1 MLDRNSTHSVGSS
14 STAPL
19 PLFQPARPI
28 MGPVLQPT
36 PVLFGPPVP
45 PKAVAAC
52 PGVPAPASA
61 APVPDAVSQAKA
73 VQTKA
78 QTTLDGDAG
87 KLHKLQ
93 SELTDAQGTKAPIG
107 YGRGAGAAAAA
118 HQTHINDLKKQVAA
132 AQQQVTADQAVLSSA
147 KSNLSAAQRI
157 DAAAA
162 NYKPAPPPVTVKDPV
177 ARKVAPLVDAASAQV
192 SAGKAKVTAD
202 TAALEQT
209 KSQLG
214 RLDTEMDRG
223 ISAGT
228 LHRLSLLNQQQDAQ
242 QHKLATDQRKLDAA
256 GADLA
261 AGKSVVYGQQAA
273 ADKKELE
280 SASTAL
286 KKAGVTI
293 DQNENPTQADLTPSQ
308 LRAYDDFTVA
318 RSKLN
323 ADVGMVAQGKA
334 QLQYYASN
342 SEKYG
347 TVAKD
352 AQDRVNDALHP
363 LGYTVRATR
372 GSDPQQASLD
382 LKLANGNADYQN
394 AGWAAAQHRVAFAA
408 AAQTDLEAA
417 QDSDLAKLSPQARQT
432 ATTAKIDYDQASA
445 YQNKVGT
452 DLALIKGH
460 QAVSDAQAAY
470 IKNPTAATEL
480 KLNQAQHQLRELS
493 TMSDIA
499 TAGFKSATGLAYADR
514 RNTTLANLEQ
524 TYSHVPL
531 PSNSPVLQQIAQ
543 ARTDAASAGLIT
555 KELAATTNR
564 LVQDYRV
571 TQSEAAVA
579 TARQSANTDLVQA
592 GNVQAVGFTKAGSA
606 LTTAQQ
612 SLQYAQLQQKLAQ
625 YQLLDSQFR
634 LTLPQNLLDPQT
646 AADQSALSHAY
657 NTFFAQHPGA
667 LSDGAVAEQLASL
680 KDANARVDI
689 GQGLHELQDAIG
701 REDKALGNRSL
712 LQKGGDWVGG
722 LFGAN
727 RSELE
732 SDLQDKKEALTAL
745 QKNQRGMTAQEVN
758 GEYLKIMGNLATQN
772 DRMFE
777 NERKTDANWSSAQ
790 EVVRDVAIAA
800 AATAVTMATAGAGAP
815 VLAALAAG
823 TLVGTGTAEAID
835 TAQNAAT
842 VFGGGDIHSNSHI
855 SLDAA
860 LTNNFFKGGGSWDEV
875 KQAGVDATVS
885 GVQSLGAAGGA
896 LTGGATE
903 AFITR
908 GLDQAASSV
917 VSKLATGSTVMV
929 ANQGVLGLGNVAGT
943 YVESQYQ
950 LSEGRLTQ
958 DEANAQ
964 MKDAFSGYFKNVAM
978 AGVTGGLTKFVDG
991 KVAVRTASAARP
1003 NGLVSN
1009 PLYQTASQLGANT
1022 MLTAGPGLL
1031 SGKAPTTQDYL
1042 SIGLNTVSGVAS
1054 HHYQQ
1059 SRSRTATE
1067 AGLAGQPAALDAGRK
1082 VFDAYQGRTSGS
1094 APNGIRLQAMDPAD
1108 FARAYQKAGGQHD
1121 PAAVDAFSIASDQGH
1136 RVYVRTDR
1144 LSPDVVAHEA
1154 VHALTSES
1162 FKKLASTLVVD
1173 SSRPHSNLNE
1183 GVTEFLASQ
1192 VVPRRGTSPYATEA
1206 KIAEAIRDRMG
1217 ETDFHKAVFGGDPAA
1232 LASFRQT
1239 ALGLQDTPI
1248 SQDHAADWALA
1259 ASTTPQA
1266 GGGAKRIANRLREW
1280 VAAAPPAA
1288 ASAAV
1293 AGELVL
1299 ATHGAPALGEAIA
1312 DLNPVGRAFFNSP
1325 LAHARVR
1332 TWLGS
1337 SREAAARAVVASS
1350 FGTNA
1355 SINFMKAASG
1365 WHTDRAAAI
1374 SDGLLGLGQAAF
1386 ALRNGVSSQ
1395 ALMRSRGTK
1404 VDVLPGDTMVSIA
1417 QRLGL
1422 IPRDLTRS
1430 NPSVQDINPT
1440 VTALNS
1446 SGATWAEIA
1455 KREGV
1460 DVKTLVALNL
1470 DRHGWSI
1477 PARKDSAGAS
1487 VPAVDDARVQA
1498 GQSPQEFLDSHSTS
1512 LRSIAKANA
1521 KNVAPAEILVPQR
1534 LRQVT
1539 NGVTY
1544 GEFATD
1550 QGLSL
1555 KRLLEANGHR
1565 GLSIPPRRVYDAASG
1580 GRVLRGATTDRLQ
1593 PGESL
1598 ESFARRH
1605 GVGIKK
1611 LITANKDSRAP
1622 LRIDV
1627 PGQASSA
1634 SNPTAVTW
1642 EQIAKKTGVPLRR
1655 LLSMSG
1661 QNLHVPGQKQAV
1673 DLQPGQ
1679 SLRDLAKEHG
1689 TTVRK
1694 IVSENRTWIPQ
1705 TYELPRAGAWVGDKL
1720 SVDRVYDNRDVQ
1732 DPSKGRLTWV
1742 QVARRTGRTTKELMS
1757 YNKASSANKKDLA
1770 PPTVNI
1776 PTKSSWETSTKSGK
1790 GLQFVGAIGLVPGNL
1805 VAADVHAHAGNWA
1818 LIGPDVGVAVGVG
1831 LAATR
1836 SAVGS
1841 VAKSGAAKKWARA
1854 RPRDAWTSGLSFGAK
1869 GLIKYIE
1876 SFRP

>member
-1 MLDRNSTHSVGSS
+1 MLDRNSARSVGSS
-14 STAPL
+14 STAPS
-19 PLFQPARPI
+19 PLFQPLRPFI
-28 MGPVLQPT
+28 GPVLQPT
-36 PVLFGPPVP
+36 PVLLGPPAP
-45 PKAVAAC
+45 PKAAATC
-52 PGVPAPASA
+52 PGVPAPAPA
-61 APVPDAVSQAKA
+61 APVPDAVSQAKS

-93 SELTDAQGTKAPIG
+93 TELNDAQGTKAPIG
-107 YGRGAGAAAAA
+107 YGRGAGAAVAA
-118 HQTHINDLKKQVAA
+118 HQAHISDLKKQVAA

-162 NYKPAPPPVTVKDPV
+162 NYKPAPPPVTVKDPA
-177 ARKVAPLVDAASAQV
+177 ARKVVPLVDAASAQV

-256 GADLA
+256 SADLA

-293 DQNENPTQADLTPSQ
+293 DQNDNPTQANLTPSQ

-363 LGYTVRATR
+363 LGYTIRATR

-499 TAGFKSATGLAYADR
+499 TAGFKSATGLAYADQ

-579 TARQSANTDLVQA
+579 TARQSANTDSVQA
-592 GNVQAVGFTKAGSA
+592 GNVQAVGFTKASSA

-612 SLQYAQLQQKLAQ
+612 SLQYAKLQQKLAQ

-646 AADQSALSHAY
+646 VSDQSALSHAY

-689 GQGLHELQDAIG
+689 GQGLHELQDAID

-732 SDLQDKKEALTAL
+732 SDLQEKKEALTAL
-745 QKNQRGMTAQEVN
+745 QKNQGGMAAQEVN
-758 GEYLKIMGNLATQN
+758 GEYLSIMGNLATQN

-842 VFGGGDIHSNSHI
+842 VFGGGDIHSDPHI

-903 AFITR
+903 AFLTR

-929 ANQGVLGLGNVAGT
+929 ANQGVMGLGNVAGT

-958 DEANAQ
+958 DEAQAQ
-964 MKDAFSGYFKNVAM
+964 MKDAFSGYFKNLAV

-1031 SGKAPTTQDYL
+1031 SGKVPTAQDYL

-1059 SRSRTATE
+1059 SRSRTVAET
-1067 AGLAGQPAALDAGRK
+1067 GLAGQPAAFDAGRK
-1082 VFDAYQGRTSGS
+1082 VFDAYQGQASGTS
-1094 APNGIRLQAMDPAD
+1094 PNGIRLQAMDPAA

-1121 PAAVDAFSIASDQGH
+1121 PASVDAFSILSDQGH

-1162 FKKLASTLVVD
+1162 FKKLASTLVID

-1183 GVTEFLASQ
+1183 GVTELLASQ

-1206 KIAEAIRDRMG
+1206 QIAEAIRDRMG

-1239 ALGLQDTPI
+1239 ALALHERPVSED
-1248 SQDHAADWALA
+1248 SAANWALA
-1259 ASTTPQA
+1259 ASTAAQPA
-1266 GGGAKRIANRLREW
+1266 GGGGGKPPASGGGAVSPASPPPASSGLTLVLSPKAFERFQDRVALQPSKYGSSADRYIYVVETRGNKPSRPFAMNDANITRRGVIGATDRFVDWGGSPPQSAKTYSRRYDLPKKDFRVVVTDQPYTGVGDRQVAPRRSGLRQALP
-1280 VAAAPPAA
+1280 VAAGV
-1288 ASAAV
+1288 ASDAV
-1293 AGELVL
+1293 AL
-1299 ATHGAPALGEAIA
+1299 A
-1312 DLNPVGRAFFNSP
+1312 
-1325 LAHARVR
+1325 
-1332 TWLGS
+1332 
-1337 SREAAARAVVASS
+1337 AAARFGSLGMLAAWNATVRGPLNIVQLKPKLAAKLRIPEKAAPYLRTATGVSFIANGMANDIVSVTSGHLLSFQYGGAAVIGSAQIVLGARSYFSGYGALRSRGATDTVRSTDTSLSEIADRNNVPDEVIGRVNARDPAHPLKLINPDKSISIKSNDEQLTFRQIARKENKSVRKVLEDVGRREKLAIPGRFTSKGRQITARIKSGEDLDAFAARNGSS
-1350 FGTNA
+1350 ARAIIKAHRDRIPSTYTSNPDSHAVWTGAGLRIPGSFDNSRGLSWTGIAWRTGRSAQQLKSLNG
-1355 SINFMKAASG
+1355 AASG
-1365 WHTDRAAAI
+1365 TNSRETAPEIVHIPPA
-1374 SDGLLGLGQAAF
+1374 
-1386 ALRNGVSSQ
+1386 SSWDTTR
-1395 ALMRSRGTK
+1395 LSRRMQITG
-1404 VDVLPGDTMVSIA
+1404 SA
-1417 QRLGL
+1417 GL
-1422 IPRDLTRS
+1422 IAG
-1430 NPSVQDINPT
+1430 N
-1440 VTALNS
+1440 VTEL
-1446 SGATWAEIA
+1446 
-1455 KREGV
+1455 
-1460 DVKTLVALNL
+1460 
-1470 DRHGWSI
+1470 
-1477 PARKDSAGAS
+1477 
-1487 VPAVDDARVQA
+1487 
-1498 GQSPQEFLDSHSTS
+1498 
-1512 LRSIAKANA
+1512 
-1521 KNVAPAEILVPQR
+1521 
-1534 LRQVT
+1534 
-1539 NGVTY
+1539 
-1544 GEFATD
+1544 
-1550 QGLSL
+1550 
-1555 KRLLEANGHR
+1555 
-1565 GLSIPPRRVYDAASG
+1565 VYDI
-1580 GRVLRGATTDRLQ
+1580 
-1593 PGESL
+1593 
-1598 ESFARRH
+1598 H
-1605 GVGIKK
+1605 G
-1611 LITANKDSRAP
+1611 
-1622 LRIDV
+1622 
-1627 PGQASSA
+1627 
-1634 SNPTAVTW
+1634 
-1642 EQIAKKTGVPLRR
+1642 
-1655 LLSMSG
+1655 
-1661 QNLHVPGQKQAV
+1661 
-1673 DLQPGQ
+1673 
-1679 SLRDLAKEHG
+1679 
-1689 TTVRK
+1689 
-1694 IVSENRTWIPQ
+1694 
-1705 TYELPRAGAWVGDKL
+1705 
-1720 SVDRVYDNRDVQ
+1720 
-1732 DPSKGRLTWV
+1732 
-1742 QVARRTGRTTKELMS
+1742 
-1757 YNKASSANKKDLA
+1757 
-1770 PPTVNI
+1770 NI
-1776 PTKSSWETSTKSGK
+1776 
-1790 GLQFVGAIGLVPGNL
+1790 GAIPG
-1805 VAADVHAHAGNWA
+1805 A
-1818 LIGPDVGVAVGVG
+1818 VGVAVG
-1831 LAATR
+1831 
-1836 SAVGS
+1836 
-1841 VAKSGAAKKWARA
+1841 
-1854 RPRDAWTSGLSFGAK
+1854 SGLSIYAMLRRRAPANYQVVTSVSFSLK
-1869 GLIKYIE
+1869 GLNRAWPAFGHVSDVVVTFVKDKGLE
-1876 SFRP
+1876 GLSWLQR